1 MIIRLYKPLLPVLLI
16 SVINFSCEKEK
27 DPVIKSVVI
36 NELMAVNSTIVADQ
50 NGEFDDWF
58 ELYNLTTSDIDISGY
73 YLSDNDTK
81 ISKWK
86 IPAGTI
92 IKSSGYLIIWAD
104 KDTTQA
110 GLHANFK
117 LSSTGEE
124 LVISKPDLTV
134 IDEVKYPGQTL
145 ELSYSRF
152 PDGTGQF
159 RWQNPTF
166 NTVNNMSK

>member
-1 MIIRLYKPLLPVLLI
+1 MSKLSRILLLALSI
-16 SVINFSCEKEK
+16 TAINISCEKEK

-58 ELYNLTTSDIDISGY
+58 ELYNSTSADIDISGY
-73 YLSDNDTK
+73 YLSDNESK

-86 IPAGTI
+86 IPYGTI
-92 IKSSGYLIIWAD
+92 IKSSGYLIVWAD

-117 LSSTGEE
+117 LSSAGEE
-124 LVISKPDLTV
+124 LVLSDPDLNV
-134 IDEVKYPGQTL
+134 IDEIKYPGQTL

-152 PDGTGQF
+152 PDGTGDF
-159 RWQNPTF
+159 VWQTPTF
-166 NTVNNMSK
+166 NASNIKSK